1 MVITIQVWFPENQS
15 DYSPYPWANLQL
27 FNPFNKN
34 YNVAT
39 YGINP
44 YDVIS
49 DLTSL
54 DSENAVYIFYDAS
67 TSQSYLIQPLQWAD
81 TSSVVSYIMGKA
93 DQSYLIY
100 EDSSSSL
107 ISPKLPYSNTNPFQ
121 SNTYWNDD
129 IHDWITQTI
138 KKPSVTTNAH
148 HAYKLIYG
156 GQLHFNSV
164 LNWNLFPNTIL
175 D

>member
-15 DYSPYPWANLQL
+15 DYSHYPWANLQF
-27 FNPFNKN
+27 FNPFDKN

-44 YDVIS
+44 YDVVS
-49 DLTSL
+49 DIESF

-67 TSQSYLIQPLQWAD
+67 TSSSYLIQPFNNYDA
-81 TSSVVSYIMGKA
+81 SSVVSYIVGA
-93 DQSYLIY
+93 VNHSYLIY
-100 EDSSSSL
+100 ESSL
-107 ISPKLPYSNTNPFQ
+107 MPVTLPYSNNG
-121 SNTYWNDD
+121 NTYWNGD

-138 KKPSVTTNAH
+138 KKPSATTNAH
-148 HAYKLIYG
+148 HAYKLIYE

-164 LNWNLFPNTIL
+164 LNWNLFPNAIL
-175 D
+175 DQE

>member
-1 MVITIQVWFPENQS
+1 MVITIQLWFPENQS

-44 YDVIS
+44 YDVFS

-54 DSENAVYIFYDAS
+54 DSQNAVYIFYDAS
-67 TSQSYLIQPLQWAD
+67 TSSSYLIQPKYSEAFC
-81 TSSVVSYIMGKA
+81 VVSKVVVGG

-107 ISPKLPYSNTNPFQ
+107 IPVELPYANGAS

-138 KKPSVTTNAH
+138 KKPSATTNAH

-175 D
+175 DQE

>member
-1 MVITIQVWFPENQS
+1 MITIQVWFPENQS
-15 DYSPYPWANLQL
+15 DYSPYPWANSQL

-44 YDVIS
+44 YDVVS

-67 TSQSYLIQPLQWAD
+67 TSQSYLIQPKYSGITEWD
-81 TSSVVSYIMGKA
+81 ETSSVVSYIMGKA

-107 ISPKLPYSNTNPFQ
+107 MPVTLPYSNNG
-121 SNTYWNDD
+121 NTYWNDD

-138 KKPSVTTNAH
+138 KKPSATTNAH

>member
-1 MVITIQVWFPENQS
+1 MWFPENQS
-15 DYSPYPWANLQL
+15 DYSPYPWANSQL
-27 FNPFNKN
+27 FNPFDKN

-44 YDVIS
+44 YDVFS

-67 TSQSYLIQPLQWAD
+67 TSQEYLIQPTQDSEAF
-81 TSSVVSYIMGKA
+81 SVVSYIMGKA

-107 ISPKLPYSNTNPFQ
+107 MPIKLPYANGYS
-121 SNTYWNDD
+121 SNTYWNND

-138 KKPSVTTNAH
+138 KKPSATTNAH
-148 HAYKLIYG
+148 HAYKLIYE